1 MSLSHKYTWPSIVM
15 NNKMFFSNKLLHW
28 YDNAEKRDLPWKKNA
43 DPYHIWLSEI
53 MLQQTRVEQGTPYF
67 IKFTATY
74 PNITE
79 LANASEDEI
88 LKLWQG
94 LGYYARARNMH
105 FSAITV
111 RDRYEGIFPS
121 EYEQIRALKGV
132 GDYSAAA
139 IASFAFGLPYAVVD
153 GNVYRVLSRFFGIE
167 TPIDSAEGKK
177 IFQQLAS
184 ELLNK
189 NRPGDYNQAIMDFGA
204 TLCKPTNPLCS
215 ECPITKNCEALKNQ
229 KIDILPVKG
238 KKMTKRKR
246 FFYYFVWKSPE
257 DKTII
262 RKRGKGDIWTGL
274 YDFPL
279 IETEKEEK
287 ILVLRQSNYW
297 NTWLKDISIEKK
309 LVKFSTTYR
318 QLLTHQNILAIFV
331 EISSEIP
338 AYFFE
343 NKDYMII
350 NIGNLSDFALP
361 KTIQDYLENDFLHL

>member
-1 MSLSHKYTWPSIVM
+1 M

-74 PNITE
+74 RNITE
-79 LANASEDEI
+79 LANAPEDEI

-105 FSAITV
+105 FSAKTV
-111 RDRYEGIFPS
+111 RDKYEGIFPS
-121 EYEQIRALKGV
+121 EYEQIRALKGI

-215 ECPITKNCEALKNQ
+215 ECPLATNCKALKNK
-229 KIDILPVKG
+229 KIDVLPVKG

-257 DKTII
+257 GKTII
-262 RKRGKGDIWTGL
+262 RKRGKGDIWAGL

-279 IETEKEEK
+279 IETEKEESFL
-287 ILVLRQSNYW
+287 ILQQSDFW
-297 NTWLKDISIEKK
+297 KTWVKDTAIEKK
-309 LVKFSTTYR
+309 SVKFSTTYR

-331 EISSEIP
+331 EISGKIP

-343 NKDYMII
+343 NTDYKSIDI
-350 NIGNLSDFALP
+350 VNLFDFALP
-361 KTIQDYLENDFLHL
+361 KTIQGYLENDLLQL

>member
-105 FSAITV
+105 FSAKTV

-215 ECPITKNCEALKNQ
+215 ECPLTKNCEALKNQ

-309 LVKFSTTYR
+309 SVKFSTTYR